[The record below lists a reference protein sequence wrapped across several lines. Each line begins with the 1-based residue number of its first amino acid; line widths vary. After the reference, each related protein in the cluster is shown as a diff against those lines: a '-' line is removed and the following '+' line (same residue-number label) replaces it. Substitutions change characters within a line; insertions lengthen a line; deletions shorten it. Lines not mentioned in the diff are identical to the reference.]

1 MPSKKKNGN
10 AHDGKNGA
18 IIKDSEHSKKMQVKE
33 VEVKTTGD
41 YNKNPVYIYYDWC
54 KRCGICVNFCPT
66 GALGRRPDGSPF
78 VPHPEKCVQCG
89 LCDRLCP
96 DFAITGAKR

>member
-1 MPSKKKNGN
+1 MLPKNKQRN
-10 AHDGKNGA
+10 SDDSKNGA

-41 YNKNPVYIYYDWC
+41 YKKNPVYIYYDWC

-66 GALGRRPDGSPF
+66 GALGRRDDGSPY
-78 VPHPEKCVQCG
+78 VPHPEKCVHCE
-89 LCDRLCP
+89 LCDKLCP